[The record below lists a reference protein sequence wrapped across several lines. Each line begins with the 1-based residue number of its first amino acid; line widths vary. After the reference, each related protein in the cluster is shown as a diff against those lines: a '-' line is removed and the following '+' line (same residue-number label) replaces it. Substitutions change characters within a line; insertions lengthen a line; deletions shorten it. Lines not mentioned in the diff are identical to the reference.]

1 MCSLRNAPGFG
12 LPFRWRYKW
21 SSSFLNF
28 RWKLCG
34 ILCALLSNSSTFLV
48 CYLPLSGWWGGHKP
62 FGRMGCVSCVILRG
76 RVLFIV

>member
-34 ILCALLSNSSTFLV
+34 ILCALLSNSSTF
-48 CYLPLSGWWGGHKP
+48 SG
-62 FGRMGCVSCVILRG
+62 
-76 RVLFIV
+76 VLFAVKWLVGGA